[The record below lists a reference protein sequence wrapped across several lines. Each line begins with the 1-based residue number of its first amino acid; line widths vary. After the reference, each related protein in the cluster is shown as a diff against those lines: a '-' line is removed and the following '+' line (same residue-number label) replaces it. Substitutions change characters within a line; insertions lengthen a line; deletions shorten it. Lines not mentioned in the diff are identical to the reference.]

1 MFLFCFEVKK
11 LDASVKSYDS
21 AGDTEME
28 KKKIKQRKTE
38 MTESTSTALQ
48 SLT

>member
-21 AGDTEME
+21 VGDTQVE
-28 KKKIKQRKTE
+28 KEGKT
-38 MTESTSTALQ
+38 AK
-48 SLT
+48 

>member
-21 AGDTEME
+21 AGDTDGG
-28 KKKIKQRKTE
+28 KAKLK
-38 MTESTSTALQ
+38 
-48 SLT
+48 